1 MSSPI
6 ALEGDRE
13 EKIFLLLLLL
23 ILPSSIFLVCSV
35 QHQPTGEILDKT
47 GRFAEL
53 STSATLFEI
62 PGTQCKY

>member
-1 MSSPI
+1 M

-13 EKIFLLLLLL
+13 EKIFIIIII